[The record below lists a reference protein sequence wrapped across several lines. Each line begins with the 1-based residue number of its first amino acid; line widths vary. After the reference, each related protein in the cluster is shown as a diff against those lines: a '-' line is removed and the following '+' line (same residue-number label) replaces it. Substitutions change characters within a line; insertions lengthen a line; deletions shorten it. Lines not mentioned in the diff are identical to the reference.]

1 MNNILQ
7 RIFPKEGWQYLAV
20 NLILP
25 VVIVLVGFQ
34 PTFIVQNYWIIY
46 AMISLVLFFH
56 ITAHLLHRQWGWN
69 EK

>member
-1 MNNILQ
+1 MNSILQ

-25 VVIVLVGFQ
+25 VVIVLVGFR

-46 AMISLVLFFH
+46 MMIAFVFCFH
-56 ITAHLLHRQWGWN
+56 ATAHILHRHWDWN